1 MESPTLKKEHWRKSG
16 QWFAL
21 NRRHVQIVVV
31 DTEVAEAFKECARCP
46 LCTHWSLQQCSPRT
60 TFMQRH
66 LSALLLAS
74 S

>member
-21 NRRHVQIVVV
+21 NRQHVEIVVD

-46 LCTHWSLQQCSPRT
+46 SCPCRSLQQC
-60 TFMQRH
+60 
-66 LSALLLAS
+66 LW
-74 S
+74 